1 MLTIDHVKSLIDRHQ
16 KKAAAHIELL
26 KAKKDGGVSV
36 CLREEGVAVY
46 WSHPEVSYLSLNTLD
61 YINYYKEFVRVP
73 GFIDELDKIKSAAPE
88 KLEELYFGSL
98 SREWR
103 IQGVVRSGI
112 SKDEASEEF
121 LDRVFK
127 L

>member
-36 CLREEGVAVY
+36 CLREEDVAVY
-46 WSHPEVSYLSLNTLD
+46 WSHPEVSYLPLNTLD
-61 YINYYKEFVRVP
+61 YINYYKKCVQVP
-73 GFIDELDKIKSAAPE
+73 DFIGELDKIKSAAPE
-88 KLEELYFGSL
+88 KLEELYFEHL

-103 IQGVVRSGI
+103 MQGVARSGI